1 MNTEHPSPSDAHHQT
16 PGGGG
21 RLLKRCVVAVLI
33 VAMQVQ
39 ALAQVT
45 SPIMRNA
52 TGAVVSG
59 FSKNGTLMFGGQ
71 VLGNPHQLMHDMQ
84 NPTLWSTGAVSFSNS
99 TDPTFVQATVDQMM
113 QAIAP
118 PSDPGGLFMSR
129 LYLNPENPYT
139 AGGAL
144 SAPPSPTPESDAAA
158 PAGPL
163 IDNFEHYKRALTHAQ
178 ANVGDRTQDITRWSQ
193 TLPEYGDGVSYLA
206 KTHTSS
212 AVRLR
217 NTLFDSA
224 PSRAVF
230 QGAQIPTPGATGF
243 VVVQGAQARTHLAN
257 IQEQNAQLLGSRIFF
272 SQQQLDANS
281 RRFEARLG
289 SQSKGTTLGYI
300 QPDGQAHEFAQDNP
314 FLQSGFGAP
323 RERGEWEPAQRNMGE
338 ALNQAANQHQ
348 VRVQTLQGLDL
359 SHFKDDRAL
368 FMQGLDLYKH
378 VSGQERNLLDGLKNG
393 QIISGHPQYA
403 QARALAQGA
412 FTQAYG
418 DHVEYETRLKHSK
431 ESAAWQAQ
439 NINLSGISDQAL
451 FSKGYN
457 LFDSRASE
465 HQEGLLKRLQAGEL
479 KVGSAEYNEARTLAE
494 ARFRVDHQQALEPPK
509 KVSSWKKLVS
519 IVVVAVVAFYT
530 AGAVSALAGQAL
542 GATLTTSGAVATTV
556 TTAGVTS
563 VSMAGVAATAIGSAA
578 ASMTSAA
585 MGTAIQTGSVSQGM
599 KAAGNSLKGGLTQ
612 VAVSTALAT
621 AGISGTG
628 IGETIGVSEKVGHAI
643 YNTVSNAVTNT
654 IANGG
659 SFGQHLTDSAINS
672 TISMAS
678 QNISDR
684 VVASTEAGGWDR
696 YAAHAALGC
705 GVGMVRSGSGTGCED
720 GAYDG
725 VAGLMIDE
733 VKRAQTAD
741 KKIML
746 KRCSLNGVCDEPVP
760 VKSQDVV
767 VSADGK
773 VYVHNHGILND
784 ESAALGGAKEMNSD
798 QANTQGVYVVI
809 NPHAG
814 NFLTEIIYAGYDKLN
829 EVLGGIMPVSNA
841 TLATVDIRNRAAE
854 LGASVASTAHSR
866 GTLTEALATQYQ
878 LRTGQE
884 NLNISSQFFYGG
896 AANAQRAADQLSKAT
911 NGEGQLY
918 QSTHTSDPVGTLIG
932 GNEPTGGVPWSNP
945 IEAHVQYGPNY
956 GEAKDE
962 NDRIARLRELNSSWG
977 ETNRKAV
984 LVPPSTQPPQLP
996 APQGVMP

>member
-1 MNTEHPSPSDAHHQT
+1 MNTAHPSSSGAHHQT

-21 RLLKRCVVAVLI
+21 RLLKRCVAAVLI
-33 VAMQVQ
+33 VGMQVQ
-39 ALAQVT
+39 AWAQVT
-45 SPIMRNA
+45 SPIRRNA

-59 FSKNGTLMFGGQ
+59 FSKNGKLLFGGQ
-71 VLGNPHQLMHDMQ
+71 VLGNPHQLMHDLQ

-139 AGGAL
+139 PGGAL
-144 SAPPSPTPESDAAA
+144 SAPPSPTPESGAAA
-158 PAGPL
+158 PTGPL

-193 TLPEYGDGVSYLA
+193 TLHEYGDGVSYLA

-243 VVVQGAQARTHLAN
+243 FVVQGAQAKTHLAN
-257 IQEQNAQLLGSRIFF
+257 LQEQNAQLLGSRIFF
-272 SQQQLDANS
+272 SQQQLDPNS
-281 RRFEARLG
+281 RGFEARLG
-289 SQSKGTTLGYI
+289 SQTKNTTLGYI

-314 FLQSGFGAP
+314 FIQSGFGAP
-323 RERGEWEPAQRNMGE
+323 RERGEWESEQRNMGE

-378 VSGQERNLLDGLKNG
+378 VSGQDRNLLDGLKNG
-393 QIISGHPQYA
+393 QITPGHPQYA

-451 FSKGYN
+451 FTMGYN

-465 HQEGLLKRLQAGEL
+465 YQEGLLKRLQAGEL
-479 KVGSAEYNEARTLAE
+479 KVGLADYQEARTLAE

-519 IVVVAVVAFYT
+519 VVVVAVVAFYT
-530 AGAVSALAGQAL
+530 VGAVSAWAGQML
-542 GATLTTSGAVATTV
+542 GATLTTTGAVATTV

-563 VSMAGVAATAIGSAA
+563 VSVTGVAATAIGSAE

-585 MGTAIQTGSVSQGM
+585 IGTAIQTGSVSQGM
-599 KAAGNSLKGGLTQ
+599 KAAGNSLKGGLAQ
-612 VAVSTALAT
+612 VAVSTVLAA

-628 IGETIGVSEKVGHAI
+628 IGETIGVSEKVGNAI
-643 YNTVSNAVTNT
+643 YNTVSNAATNT

-705 GVGMVRSGSGTGCED
+705 GVGMVRSRSGAGCED

-725 VAGLMIDE
+725 VAELMIDE

-741 KKIML
+741 KKIKL
-746 KRCSLNGVCDEPVP
+746 QHCSPNNECKSVE
-760 VKSQDVV
+760 VKSEDVV
-767 VSADGK
+767 VSANGK

-784 ESAALGGAKEMNSD
+784 ENAALGGAKEMNSD

-809 NPHAG
+809 NPHTG
-814 NFLTEIIYAGYDKLN
+814 NALTEFIYAGYDKLN

-866 GTLTEALATQYQ
+866 GTLTEVLATQYQ
-878 LRTGQE
+878 LRTSQE

-896 AANAQRAADQLSKAT
+896 AANAQRAADNLSKAT
-911 NGEGQLY
+911 AGQGQLY

-932 GNEPTGGVPWSNP
+932 GNEPTGGISLANP
-945 IEAHVQYGPNY
+945 ITAHTQYGPNP
-956 GEAKDE
+956 GA
-962 NDRIARLRELNSSWG
+962 SSKQDAVWG
-977 ETNRKAV
+977 GTSQQPI
-984 LVPPSTQPPQLP
+984 LVTPSTTQTSKEDSPQLE
-996 APQGVMP
+996 AQ

>member
-1 MNTEHPSPSDAHHQT
+1 MNTAHPSSSHAHHQT

-21 RLLKRCVVAVLI
+21 RLLKRCLAAVLI

-39 ALAQVT
+39 AWAQVT
-45 SPIMRNA
+45 SPIMRSA
-52 TGAVVSG
+52 TGSVVSG

-71 VLGNPHQLMHDMQ
+71 VLGNPHQLMHDLQ

-99 TDPTFVQATVDQMM
+99 ADPTFVQATIDQMM

-139 AGGAL
+139 AGGAF
-144 SAPPSPTPESDAAA
+144 SAPPSPTPETGSAA
-158 PAGPL
+158 PTGPL

-178 ANVGDRTQDITRWSQ
+178 ANVGDRTQDITRWSE
-193 TLPEYGDGVSYLA
+193 TRPELGDGVTYLA

-224 PSRAVF
+224 PSRAIF
-230 QGAQIPTPGATGF
+230 EAAQIPTPGATGF
-243 VVVQGAQARTHLAN
+243 FVVQGAQAKTHLAN
-257 IQEQNAQLLGSRIFF
+257 LQEQNAQLLGSRIFF
-272 SQQQLDANS
+272 SQQQFDPNS
-281 RRFEARLG
+281 QRFEARLG
-289 SQSKGTTLGYI
+289 NQTKNTTFGYI

-314 FLQSGFGAP
+314 FIQSGFGAP
-323 RERGEWEPAQRNMGE
+323 WERGEWEPEQRNMGE

-378 VSGQERNLLDGLKNG
+378 VSDQDRTLLDGLKNG
-393 QIISGHPQYA
+393 QITPSHPQYA

-451 FSKGYN
+451 FTMGYN

-479 KVGSAEYNEARTLAE
+479 KVGSAEYQEARTLAE

-519 IVVVAVVAFYT
+519 VVAVAVVAFYT
-530 AGAVSALAGQAL
+530 AGAVSAWAGQVL

-563 VSMAGVAATAIGSAA
+563 VSVTGVAATAIGSAA
-578 ASMTSAA
+578 ASMTSATI
-585 MGTAIQTGSVSQGM
+585 GTAIQTGSVSQGI
-599 KAAGNSLKGGLTQ
+599 KAAGNSLKGGVAQ
-612 VAVSTALAT
+612 VAVSTALAA

-628 IGETIGVSEKVGHAI
+628 IGETIGVSEKVGNAI
-643 YNTVSNAVTNT
+643 YNTVSNAMTNT
-654 IANGG
+654 IVNGG

-705 GVGMVRSGSGTGCED
+705 GVGMVRSRSGAGCED

-725 VAGLMIDE
+725 VAELMIDE

-741 KKIML
+741 KKIKL
-746 KRCSLNGVCDEPVP
+746 QHCSPNNECKSFE
-760 VKSQDVV
+760 VKSEDVV
-767 VSADGK
+767 VSANGK

-784 ESAALGGAKEMNSD
+784 ENAALGGAKEMNSD

-809 NPHAG
+809 NPHTG
-814 NFLTEIIYAGYDKLN
+814 NALTEFIYAGYDKLN

-854 LGASVASTAHSR
+854 LGKSVDSTAHSR

-878 LRTGQE
+878 VRTGQE

-896 AANAQRAADQLSKAT
+896 AANAQRAADNLSKAT
-911 NGEGQLY
+911 DGQGQLY

-932 GNEPTGGVPWSNP
+932 GNEPTGGISLANP
-945 IEAHVQYGPNY
+945 ITAHTQYGPNPS
-956 GEAKDE
+956 A
-962 NDRIARLRELNSSWG
+962 SSKQDAVWG
-977 ETNRKAV
+977 DTSRQPI
-984 LVPPSTQPPQLP
+984 LVTPSTTQTSKEDSPQLE
-996 APQGVMP
+996 AQ